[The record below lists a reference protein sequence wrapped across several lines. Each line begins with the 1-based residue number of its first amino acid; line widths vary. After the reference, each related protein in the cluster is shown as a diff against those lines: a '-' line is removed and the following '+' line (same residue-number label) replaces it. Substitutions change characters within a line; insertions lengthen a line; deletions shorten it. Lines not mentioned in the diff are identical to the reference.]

1 MLIRVRVLPT
11 CQIILLTGLL
21 LLAGEAMSAQSA
33 GNAGPGAPQAAS
45 PAKAPSDTS
54 SNPQSP
60 PAPVTLEDVVRLV
73 QQEGRSSAIS
83 KSLAQ
88 DLGLIRIS
96 EDMSPVPAHI
106 LEDVDTHRTISI
118 IDDSSDVLY
127 MTKTDDSPVVY
138 LTNRAGVLKKAG
150 RIKTGRF
157 LSQSLQDIPKESAA
171 TGLNAEKE
179 FWIKICSDPEKMKQ
193 AGLSGGRVKSGAAA
207 PAPAVVAAPS
217 GTAAPKAAKQAAAT
231 SVAKPAVDKHSG
243 AQLTVSSTPDGAEI
257 DIDRDAVGNTPISV
271 PLSHGEH
278 WVTLRK
284 AGYQLWR
291 RRIKIEGSPL
301 ELNAE
306 LVPEKEK
313 VHWF

>member
-127 MTKTDDSPVVY
+127 MTKTDDNPVVY

-150 RIKTGRF
+150 WIKTGRF

-193 AGLSGGRVKSGAAA
+193 AGLSGGGSRAEPLPRLRRLWRHPRGRRRPRPQSRQPPPRWPSLRSTSIAA
-207 PAPAVVAAPS
+207 PNSPFPPPRTGPRS
-217 GTAAPKAAKQAAAT
+217 TSTAMRWAT
-231 SVAKPAVDKHSG
+231 RP
-243 AQLTVSSTPDGAEI
+243 
-257 DIDRDAVGNTPISV
+257 
-271 PLSHGEH
+271 
-278 WVTLRK
+278 
-284 AGYQLWR
+284 
-291 RRIKIEGSPL
+291 
-301 ELNAE
+301 
-306 LVPEKEK
+306 
-313 VHWF
+313 